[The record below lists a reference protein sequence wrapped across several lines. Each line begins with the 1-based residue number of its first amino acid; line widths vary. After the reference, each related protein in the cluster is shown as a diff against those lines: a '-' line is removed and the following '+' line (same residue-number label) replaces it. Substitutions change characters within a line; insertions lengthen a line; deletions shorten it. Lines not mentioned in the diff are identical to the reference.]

1 MDSPKNSEAG
11 NSSSLVPPQEA
22 CDRIAQVVQEEMQKM
37 ELVADEKMR
46 MLKKARIALEV
57 CDNELEEKA
66 KEVAQL
72 KLERQQKRQQLD
84 ELDSIVRLKQA
95 EADMFQLKADE
106 ARREVDRLQMIA
118 FSKLEESEDDY
129 ANRYLQQR
137 LNEAEAEKQYLVEKM
152 KLQDHGSRPYQSD
165 DN

>member
-1 MDSPKNSEAG
+1 
-11 NSSSLVPPQEA
+11 
-22 CDRIAQVVQEEMQKM
+22 
-37 ELVADEKMR
+37 MR

-106 ARREVDRLQMIA
+106 ARREADRLQMIA

-137 LNEAEAEKQYLVEKM
+137 LNEAEAEKQYLVEKR

>member
-1 MDSPKNSEAG
+1 MRPNHPSG
-11 NSSSLVPPQEA
+11 T
-22 CDRIAQVVQEEMQKM
+22 RGMQKM

-46 MLKKARIALEV
+46 MLKKARIA
-57 CDNELEEKA
+57 
-66 KEVAQL
+66 
-72 KLERQQKRQQLD
+72 LERQQKRQQLD

-106 ARREVDRLQMIA
+106 ARREADRLQMIA

-129 ANRYLQQR
+129 ANRYQQR